1 MVSGCC
7 DGIFIKRCAEFLFGS
22 PVQHFQW
29 TDNSAARQLVARQG
43 VGRIRHLSGKILW
56 IQQCVLDGNVSM
68 GQVPTLMNFSDI
80 GTKCLPRGRLN
91 FLLHEI
97 GAMDPATLELV
108 GEEEHAMVVEQQRN
122 REAVGKLIKFVK
134 RMSLVLG
141 IQGLEPVGVEGAEVE
156 TCKATS
162 EGNDELLMVWFFMAV
177 LLALWVG
184 FAIAAYCTW
193 KRLHRDLYSCWT
205 QVAEED
211 AYVAEQAKR
220 IDGLVFRCN
229 EIQKN
234 MDDSAAEVSDRIT
247 EVSNELSMTHDYT
260 TGLHYSIVEHGGFLR
275 NGLGLSREQWSHLN
289 VLERANLVSSRTMGS
304 VEYMRLVRQR
314 VMPVGAADETDEA
327 GNGNANESAESEQD
341 EPMDDAEAQTDGQL
355 GSGFHTVEGMLEFLK
370 REHNECLDRS
380 EFWDANS
387 IQNTILRFLDDVRLN
402 AAEGMVPNCRA
413 KISSL
418 FSNLADQAADQ
429 GRWDSADRYTAI
441 SGTYDD

>member
-22 PVQHFQW
+22 SIQHFQW

-56 IQQCVLDGNVSM
+56 IQQCVLDGDVSM

-80 GTKCLPRGRLN
+80 GTKCLPKGRLN

-141 IQGLEPVGVEGAEVE
+141 IQGLKPVGVEGAEVE

-162 EGNDELLMVWFFMAV
+162 EGNEELLMVWFFMAV

-184 FAIAAYCTW
+184 FAIAAFALGSGFTEISTLAGV
-193 KRLHRDLYSCWT
+193 KLQKKMRTS
-205 QVAEED
+205 
-211 AYVAEQAKR
+211 KR
-220 IDGLVFRCN
+220 IDDLVFRCN

-260 TGLHYSIVEHGGFLR
+260 TGLHYAIVEHGGFLR

-304 VEYMRLVRQR
+304 VEYMRVIRQR
-314 VMPVGAADETDEA
+314 VMPVGTAEETDGAENEEPNEA
-327 GNGNANESAESEQD
+327 TESEHD
-341 EPMDDAEAQTDGQL
+341 EPMNDGEIQTDGQL

-387 IQNTILRFLDDVRLN
+387 IQNTILRFLDDVRLDS
-402 AAEGMVPNCRA
+402 AEGMVPNCRA

-418 FSNLADQAADQ
+418 FSNLADQASDQ
-429 GRWDSADRYTAI
+429 GRWDSANRYTAM